1 MCGRYAQSAQMRDLI
16 EQFEVTG
23 VAPQEALPQNWNIA
37 PTNEIYIIR
46 SSAFNGGDA
55 LSRDLTTLSWGLIA
69 PWLKDENEAKIS
81 QSRAINARSESI
93 HEKPTFRDAF
103 RRTRCLIP
111 AEGYYEWATALGA
124 YSPKQPF
131 FITSENGKQLSI
143 AGIWSSWQSPDG
155 TLVESASVI
164 TREAVGELATIHS
177 RMPVMMPRDRWDAW
191 LNPQERDIP
200 ALQNLMAL
208 EKPAANLVAHP
219 VSSDVNSVANTGE
232 RLTRAITLGEPET
245 LF

>member
-93 HEKPTFRDAF
+93 HGKPTFRDAF

-131 FITSENGKQLSI
+131 FIRSDNQKQLSI
-143 AGIWSSWQSPDG
+143 AGIWSSWQSPEG
-155 TLVESASVI
+155 KIVESASVI

-191 LNPQERDIP
+191 LDPSQHDVELLISLMNNPQPDEG
-200 ALQNLMAL
+200 
-208 EKPAANLVAHP
+208 LVARP
-219 VSSDVNSVANTGE
+219 VSSEVNLVRNNSP
-232 RLTRAITLGEPET
+232 RLIEPITLGEPDT